1 MARRLALDTSGVEYS
16 IVLIE
21 DAGCLGMVTLTRSLG
36 GETPVVARLASLLE
50 TAGWSPRELDAV
62 AAGRGPGSF
71 TGLRVGLS
79 LAAGLAYGRQI
90 PLYLVDSLEA
100 IAARAREQ
108 AASAV
113 LRDAGR
119 NEVYAWRPRD
129 GAVRLGAP
137 AIDTWLRP
145 DDRVVV
151 EPAGALRRWAPD
163 RAGLE
168 VPADQQRSLSDALV
182 ITANEIFGRAK
193 PVRYDE
199 LQALYSQPAAAEERK
214 GNQA

>member
-1 MARRLALDTSGVEYS
+1 MPA
-16 IVLIE
+16 
-21 DAGCLGMVTLTRSLG
+21 
-36 GETPVVARLASLLE
+36 VARLAGLLR
-50 TAGWSPRELDAV
+50 TAGWSPSDLGAV

-90 PLYLVDSLEA
+90 PLYMVDSLKA
-100 IAARAREQ
+100 VAARAREP

-119 NEVYAWRPRD
+119 SEVYAWRPGD
-129 GAVRLGAP
+129 GAVRLGVP
-137 AIDTWLRP
+137 AIDAWLRP

-151 EPAGALRRWAPD
+151 EPAGALGRWAPA

-182 ITANEIFGRAK
+182 ISANEIFDRAK

-199 LQALYSQPAAAEERK
+199 LQALYAQPAAAEERK

>member
-1 MARRLALDTSGVEYS
+1 MARRLALDTSGTEYA

-21 DAGCLGMVTLTRSLG
+21 DGGCVDSLTWTRSRG
-36 GETPVVARLASLLE
+36 GDTPVVSRLAGLLQ
-50 TAGWSPRELDAV
+50 TAGWSPKDLEAV
-62 AAGRGPGSF
+62 AACRGPGSF

-90 PLYLVDSLEA
+90 PLYLVDSLDTV
-100 IAARAREQ
+100 AARARQ
-108 AASAV
+108 RAASAV

-137 AIDTWLRP
+137 AIDAWLRP

-151 EPAGALRRWAPD
+151 EPAGALRRWAPA

-182 ITANEIFGRAK
+182 ISANETFDRAK

-199 LQALYSQPAAAEERK
+199 LQALYSRPAAAQERK

>member
-1 MARRLALDTSGVEYS
+1 MARRLALDTSGIEYA
-16 IVLIE
+16 IVLLE
-21 DAGCLGMVTLTRSLG
+21 DGGCAGTVTWTRTSG
-36 GETPVVARLASLLE
+36 GDTPVVARLAGLLR
-50 TAGWSPRELDAV
+50 TAGWSPRDLDAV

-71 TGLRVGLS
+71 TGLRVGLA

-100 IAARAREQ
+100 LAARAREQ
-108 AASAV
+108 TASAV

-129 GAVRLGAP
+129 GAVRLGAL
-137 AIDTWLRP
+137 AIDAWLRQ
-145 DDRVVV
+145 DDRVVA
-151 EPAGALRRWAPD
+151 EPAGALRRWAPA

-168 VPADQQRSLSDALV
+168 VPADQQRPLSDALV
-182 ITANEIFGRAK
+182 ISANEIFDRAK

-214 GNQA
+214 GN

>member
-1 MARRLALDTSGVEYS
+1 MARRLALDTSGTEYAV
-16 IVLIE
+16 VLIE
-21 DAGCLGMVTLTRSLG
+21 DGRCAGSVTWTRAGISA
-36 GETPVVARLASLLE
+36 PAIVRLADLLSG
-50 TAGWSPRELDAV
+50 AGWSPRDLDGV

-90 PLYLVDSLEA
+90 PLYLVDSLEMV
-100 IAARAREQ
+100 AARARGQ

-119 NEVYAWRPRD
+119 NEVYAWRRRE
-129 GAVRLGAP
+129 GALRLPVQG
-137 AIDTWLRP
+137 IDAWLRP
-145 DDRVVV
+145 GDLVLV
-151 EPAGALRRWAPD
+151 EPAGALLRWAPN

-168 VPADQQRSLSDALV
+168 VPAGEQQPLSDAMV
-182 ITANEIFGRAK
+182 TIANEIFDHAK

-214 GNQA
+214 GNQP